1 MEPGQVFWYLTSLSE
16 RIWSIFP
23 CAYGSRLWME
33 DDKEVDMWWNRL
45 KSRQQLGL
53 IILVIATVAA
63 IAAALLKNESLAQ
76 VAAILVAVGL
86 TLCL

>member
-1 MEPGQVFWYLTSLSE
+1 
-16 RIWSIFP
+16 
-23 CAYGSRLWME
+23 ME

>member
-1 MEPGQVFWYLTSLSE
+1 MFWYLTSLSE

-23 CAYGSRLWME
+23 CAYGKRFPIE